1 VVSGRSLVW
10 IAEAGV
16 RHYAWEI
23 NAVNSEQSRR
33 AEFSRRTLVKSSA
46 ILGAAGVAPA
56 FLRTPA
62 SAAGQNSTPASTASG
77 KLVEWGFG
85 IQPTNPLA
93 KARVEAFQKAFPN
106 ISLEVVETFDDQKL
120 LTAAASKTVPDVIW
134 LSRFETATWAS
145 RGVLR
150 SLTDY
155 IKRDSYDTSI
165 FYPSA
170 LDESTYKKEIYG
182 IPGGMDV
189 RALFVNLDHLKEIGV
204 DQQAIDTSN
213 WDQLSEY
220 GGKLIKK
227 SGDAYQRWGF
237 DTKIQASN
245 FWLWGRGDGG
255 HFMNQDASEATFN
268 DEKNVE
274 ALDWGVK
281 AYDAQGG
288 FQAYQGI
295 ATTWQGD
302 EQFPR
307 GQVSMTLYEQWMMS
321 GPIATVAPNMNFTV
335 MPIREKGSGKDGK
348 MVSFIGGNSWY
359 ITADAKNPDAAWEFI
374 KFMHTDDTWMIGAK
388 AVKALRAT
396 QKRPYIPALTGSK
409 TADQLQIEKLYEP
422 IAGPF
427 DAAVKFF
434 PQLLEQSE
442 NREIGKSPV
451 AGQLEDLMDKEG
463 VEPALRKKSSA
474 KDSLSQAN
482 TDAQDAIDSF

>member
-1 VVSGRSLVW
+1 MSKMTSRGRDL
-10 IAEAGV
+10 
-16 RHYAWEI
+16 
-23 NAVNSEQSRR
+23 
-33 AEFSRRTLVKSSA
+33 SRRTLVKSSA
-46 ILGAAGVAPA
+46 LLGAAGVAPVL
-56 FLRTPA
+56 LRSSVGATAQTPE
-62 SAAGQNSTPASTASG
+62 ASG

-85 IQPTNPLA
+85 IQETNPLA
-93 KARVEAFQKAFPN
+93 KARVEAFQKAFPT

-134 LSRFETATWAS
+134 LSRFATATWAS
-145 RGVLR
+145 RDVLMP
-150 SLTDY
+150 LTDY

-165 FYPSA
+165 FYQPA
-170 LDESTYKKEIYG
+170 LDESTYKDEIYG

-189 RALFVNLDHLKEIGV
+189 RALFLNLDALKEIGV
-204 DQQAIDTSN
+204 DPASIDTSN
-213 WDQLSEY
+213 WDQLSEW
-220 GGKLIKK
+220 GAKLVKK
-227 SGDAYQRWGF
+227 NGDAIQRWGL
-237 DTKIQASN
+237 DTKIQATN
-245 FWLWGRGDGG
+245 FWLWGRGNGG
-255 HFMNQDASEATFN
+255 HFMNDDASEATFN
-268 DEKNVE
+268 DGKIVE

-288 FQAYQGI
+288 YQAYQGV

-307 GQVSMTLYEQWMMS
+307 GQVAMTLYEQWMMS
-321 GPIATVAPNMNFTV
+321 GPISTVAPDMNFTV
-335 MPIREKGSGKDGK
+335 QPIREKGSGKDGK

-374 KFMHTDDTWMIGAK
+374 KFMHSDQTWMIGAQ
-388 AVKALRAT
+388 AT
-396 QKRPYIPALTGSK
+396 KDYRISQKRPYIPALTGSK
-409 TADQLQIEKLYEP
+409 TADQLQIDKLYEP

-442 NREIGKSPV
+442 NREISKSPV
-451 AGQLEDLMDKEG
+451 AGQLDDLMAKEG

-474 KDSLSQAN
+474 QDSLDQAN